1 MVTEILGLLI
11 IVGALL
17 VFAVRYMNSRQ
28 EQPAL
33 EQQEIQQSTAHLKE
47 ELERSGDAIIAR
59 LGSHVSHLEELIR
72 EADAK
77 NALLDARI
85 SESRRLDAEIA
96 QHLDELKLV
105 LEQAKARQR
114 SLAALPAEAAHGQ
127 PERIRVD
134 AQDFAAVL
142 QSSIEREP
150 ASIYEPPVM
159 QRPVAQMGQEANQTD
174 SVTQTMLNK
183 QQADGLA
190 EAMQN
195 MRQQKAQTEPELEA
209 QAEVVQTTLSEPEEW
224 VREEAPAKE
233 DRKQPKEQQKDTESV
248 LPEQEPDNVSE
259 PAQAGMPN
267 PGTAAA
273 KARAM
278 LMSGYTVEE
287 IAKDTGLGK
296 RAIELV
302 RQMSRRELEK

>member
-11 IVGALL
+11 LVGALL
-17 VFAVRYMNSRQ
+17 VWAVRYMNNRQ

-33 EQQEIQQSTAHLKE
+33 EQQEIQQSTARLKE

-77 NALLDARI
+77 NAMLDARI
-85 SESRRLDAEIA
+85 SESRRLEAEVA
-96 QHLDELKLV
+96 QRMDELSLV
-105 LEQAKARQR
+105 LEQARAMQR
-114 SLAALPAEAAHGQ
+114 SLAALPAGTAPSYREPVRA
-127 PERIRVD
+127 D
-134 AQDFAAVL
+134 AQSFAAVL
-142 QSSIEREP
+142 QSSIERDP
-150 ASIYEPPVM
+150 VFPYETADLQSPGD
-159 QRPVAQMGQEANQTD
+159 VA
-174 SVTQTMLNK
+174 QTMLNK

-195 MRQQKAQTEPELEA
+195 MRQQQIEEPESVA

-224 VREEAPAKE
+224 VREEEPAKK
-233 DRKQPKEQQKDTESV
+233 DKEKFKDQEPESQKTYISK
-248 LPEQEPDNVSE
+248 PEQETDEE
-259 PAQAGMPN
+259 PEPEQAQVGVPN

-302 RQMSRRELEK
+302 REMNRRELEK